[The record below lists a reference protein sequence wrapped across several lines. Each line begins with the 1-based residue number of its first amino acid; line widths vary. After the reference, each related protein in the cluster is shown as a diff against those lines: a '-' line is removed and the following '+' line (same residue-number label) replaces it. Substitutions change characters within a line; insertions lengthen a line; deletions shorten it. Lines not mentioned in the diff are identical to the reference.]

1 MWHTIGMIRVAEYEI
16 DLAMRELRKNGAPQ
30 PLGARAF
37 DVLATLVRAGGEIV
51 TKEALKRGVWP
62 ARVVEENNLH
72 VQLSSLRRALGDARA
87 CIVTVDGRGYRFVHP
102 EAARHRLPSA
112 TIATALYP
120 SSETLIGRHA
130 EIDAALGTLECAQTL
145 TITGPA
151 GIGKTALALTIA
163 HRLGTVAAFD
173 TCFVELSMLKSE
185 QELLAA
191 IADQCSAGTDE
202 GTADSTAPL
211 ERIRRALARRR
222 SLLVLDTAEHL
233 IDEVGSLVARIVA
246 DNPMLRVLV
255 TSRERLYGTHER
267 VMRLAGLEVPSSAA
281 SVAQTLDTAAV
292 QLFLE
297 RAQSVDKAIH
307 IEKCLVHHAAEICRR
322 LDGNPLEIELAAAR
336 APLFGVVELN
346 RRLDERM
353 DLLTSGYR
361 TALPRHRTL
370 RANLDWSYHLLSAP
384 TRRLFHRLAVFNN
397 AFTLDAV
404 RAVACDETLKDA
416 CAMEGISEL
425 AAKSMITVECE
436 STFVTYRLG
445 ETLRTYALERLRSDD
460 DATTLAQRST
470 RYLASLAHGQA
481 ISRSG

>member
-1 MWHTIGMIRVAEYEI
+1 MIRIAEYEI
-16 DLAMRELRKNGAPQ
+16 DLDMRELRKNGAPQ

-87 CIVTVDGRGYRFVHP
+87 CIVTVDGRGYRFVHS
-102 EAARHRLPSA
+102 EAARRRLPSA
-112 TIATALYP
+112 PIATPPYP
-120 SSETLIGRHA
+120 SFEAPLIGRHA
-130 EIDAALGTLECAQTL
+130 EIEAALAALRGAQTL

-151 GIGKTALALTIA
+151 GIGKTALALTLA
-163 HRLGTVAAFD
+163 HRLGIVAAFD
-173 TCFVELSMLKSE
+173 TCFVELSMLKCE
-185 QELLAA
+185 QELHAA
-191 IADQCSAGTDE
+191 IANQCGAGIDE
-202 GTADSTAPL
+202 GAPEGTTPI

-233 IDEVGSLVARIVA
+233 IDEVGAFVARIVA
-246 DNPMLRVLV
+246 DNPLVRVLV
-255 TSRERLYGTHER
+255 TSRERLYGTYER

-281 SVAQTLDTAAV
+281 SVEQALDTAAV
-292 QLFLE
+292 QLFLA
-297 RAQSVDKAIH
+297 RAQSVDKAIR

-416 CAMEGISEL
+416 CAMAGISEL

-436 STFVTYRLG
+436 SPLVTYRLG
-445 ETLRTYALERLRSDD
+445 QTLRTYALERLRSDD
-460 DATTLAQRST
+460 DATTLAQRNA
-470 RYLASLAHGQA
+470 RYLASLAHGEA
-481 ISRSG
+481 YSRSG